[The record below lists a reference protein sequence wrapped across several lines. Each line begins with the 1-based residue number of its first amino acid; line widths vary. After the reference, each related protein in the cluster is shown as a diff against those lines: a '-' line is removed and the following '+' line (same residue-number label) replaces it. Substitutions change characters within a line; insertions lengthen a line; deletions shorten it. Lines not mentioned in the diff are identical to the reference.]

1 LHPQDGVQYWSKAL
15 DRQVFRITY
24 LIFFVREK
32 KSLMNTKRQLSL
44 LISPAV
50 IFFISIFLALTVSPG
65 LAQQKVDPS
74 KPLLV
79 VSPFTHETVIAKM
92 PVGWF
97 MANRFRQGDTCA
109 MQFLPAGETADTL
122 TQMVTITTMLDL
134 QQKVNAKEF
143 MQAVIKKM
151 EESKGEAELDLK
163 PISENN
169 PNDVMFEYSVKYPPN
184 KKALFPN
191 QYEVQRIIAG
201 KDGIHTIVYHVRKA
215 SISEKERAD
224 ILQFMRGVHL
234 QSLPI
239 EAPGKSTKGT

>member
-1 LHPQDGVQYWSKAL
+1 
-15 DRQVFRITY
+15 
-24 LIFFVREK
+24 
-32 KSLMNTKRQLSL
+32 MNTKKQLRL
-44 LISPAV
+44 LLSPAV
-50 IFFISIFLALTVSPG
+50 TLFIFLGLIVSPG

-79 VSPFTHETVIAKM
+79 VSPFTHEAVLAKF
-92 PVGWF
+92 PLGWF

-109 MQFLPAGETADTL
+109 MQFLPAGETPDTL
-122 TQMVTITTMLDL
+122 TLMVTITTMLDL
-134 QQKVNAKEF
+134 QQKVNAKGF

-151 EESKGEAELDLK
+151 GESKGDAELDLK
-163 PISENN
+163 VISDKN
-169 PNDVMFEYSVKYPPN
+169 PNDVMFEYSVRYPAN
-184 KKALFPN
+184 KKGLLPN

-224 ILQFMRGVHL
+224 ILQFMHWIHL
-234 QSLPI
+234 KSLPI